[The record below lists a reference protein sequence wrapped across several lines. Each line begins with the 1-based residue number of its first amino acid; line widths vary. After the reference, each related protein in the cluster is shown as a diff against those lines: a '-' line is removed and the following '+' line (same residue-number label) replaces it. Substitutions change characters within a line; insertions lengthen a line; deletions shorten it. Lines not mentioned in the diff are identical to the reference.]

1 MKTFQQVVNEMGQY
15 KNTED
20 VFEASNITSGLAL
33 KKHHNCINYGKQI
46 VKSKASTDSEKLLAR
61 MMVEVA
67 SLSLMSVATRGE
79 KALLSA
85 VAKGATLRK
94 I

>member
-20 VFEASNITSGLAL
+20 VFEASNITSGLAI
-33 KKHHNCINYGKQI
+33 KKHQNCINYGKQI

-67 SLSLMSVATRGE
+67 SLSLMSVATSGE
-79 KALLSA
+79 KSLLSA